1 MKIVCY
7 TLFDVT
13 RTGVN
18 YRNRFDT
25 RTDADLTKQRNQQSN
40 FETILQVVSMRSQPE
55 DITDSEC
62 IEVSINELS
71 KYNFGYLYDKKYLR
85 GVDKISVWKFTFEV
99 DRVAV
104 FDNGVNELGHL
115 IQDCER
121 VPMITGLGETLKL
134 FNHIDTTDENRN
146 IEFRILDQNEK

>member
-13 RTGVN
+13 KTGVN

-25 RTDADLTKQRNQQSN
+25 RTDVELTKQRNQQSN
-40 FETILQVVSMRSQPE
+40 LETILQVVSMRSQPE
-55 DITDSEC
+55 NITDSEC
-62 IEVSINELS
+62 ITATVDELK

-85 GVDKISVWKFTFEV
+85 GIDKISVWKFTFEI

-104 FDNGVNELGHL
+104 FDNGINELGYL
-115 IQDCER
+115 LQDCER
-121 VPMITGLGETLKL
+121 VPMITGLEETVKL
-134 FNHIDTTDENRN
+134 SNHLDITDESRN
-146 IEFRILDQNEK
+146 IQFIMLHENEI